1 MSELGRYSCLMLG
14 STLISSIS
22 QVMLKKSAQKSY
34 ASKIQEYL
42 NPLVIFAYGLFFC
55 CTFLSLFAL
64 KVVPL
69 SMSPILESSGYIF
82 VSILS
87 YMFLKEKLTGRQ
99 ILGIALII
107 AGITIY
113 TLKI

>member
-1 MSELGRYSCLMLG
+1 MSDVGQYFDILHFAGHAEKERAKKLCLQNPG
-14 STLISSIS
+14 ISESS
-22 QVMLKKSAQKSY
+22 GDFCVWAVFLL
-34 ASKIQEYL
+34 YL
-42 NPLVIFAYGLFFC
+42 
-55 CTFLSLFAL
+55 LSLFAL

-107 AGITIY
+107 AGIAIY